1 MTGTFKLIPSTLALI
16 AVHRQSAASK
26 SAKPLINAQ
35 HLLEG
40 GVPTIMLTSPKRS
53 AQAPS
58 FKVSLGHLAG
68 VGEGGVGFGV
78 GGVGF
83 GDGGQLA

>member
-1 MTGTFKLIPSTLALI
+1 MGAFKLIPSTLALI

-26 SAKPLINAQ
+26 SARPLINAQ

-40 GVPTIMLTSPKRS
+40 GVPTITLTSPKRS

-58 FKVSLGHLAG
+58 FRVSLGQCFW
-68 VGEGGVGFGV
+68 VGLGLGEDFGAV
-78 GGVGF
+78 
-83 GDGGQLA
+83 GQLASVNVE